1 LNRTSKYNYEQ
12 TITSIK
18 DIESCFDRLEDEG
31 LKKIANIAINNMQ
44 HVVTGLAL
52 PQVLL
57 MESIRRS
64 KQINYLIYASKASKI
79 SLDTNNDDEKEVLM
93 KIVSEKLE
101 KEQMKISNEAIKLLE
116 SFKEISLVEN
126 AIRIQA
132 LNSLVNIWTIFESC
146 TKEIWKYLLN
156 NYQSNFLSNILK
168 ESEKSNID
176 GISGKTISIELLG
189 KYDFNLNNKLGE
201 ILSDKFDFTSCSGI
215 KKAFI
220 ALDKKKKDNLIF
232 LDNPIAYK
240 LEITRNLIVHNAG
253 IIDNEYLKKTSIPN
267 QTFGELIDLNIEQYN
282 EFEEC
287 ISLTIIEILD
297 YCEETIKRIK
307 K

>member
-1 LNRTSKYNYEQ
+1 MKYNYGQ
-12 TITSIK
+12 TTTSIK
-18 DIESCFDRLEDEG
+18 DIESCYNRLGDEG
-31 LKKIANIAINNMQ
+31 LKKIANIAINNMK

-116 SFKEISLVEN
+116 SLKEISLVEN

-267 QTFGELIDLNIEQYN
+267 QTLGELIDLNIEQYN

>member
-1 LNRTSKYNYEQ
+1 MNRTSKYNYEQ

>member
-1 LNRTSKYNYEQ
+1 MNRTSKYNYEQ

-267 QTFGELIDLNIEQYN
+267 QTLGELIDLNIEQYN

>member
-1 LNRTSKYNYEQ
+1 MKYNYGQ
-12 TITSIK
+12 TTTSIK
-18 DIESCFDRLEDEG
+18 DIESCYNRLGDEG
-31 LKKIANIAINNMQ
+31 LKKIANIAINNMK

-267 QTFGELIDLNIEQYN
+267 QTLGELIDLNIEQYN

>member
-1 LNRTSKYNYEQ
+1 MKYNYGQ
-12 TITSIK
+12 TTTSIK
-18 DIESCFDRLEDEG
+18 DIESCFDRLGDKG
-31 LKKIANIAINNMQ
+31 LKKIAKIAINNMK

-79 SLDTNNDDEKEVLM
+79 SLDTNSDAEKAVLM
-93 KIVSEKLE
+93 KIVSKKLE
-101 KEQMKISNEAIKLLE
+101 KEQIKISNEAIKLLE
-116 SFKEISLVEN
+116 SFKEISLIEN

-146 TKEIWKYLLN
+146 TKEVWKYLLN

-168 ESEKSNID
+168 ESDKNNID
-176 GISGKTISIELLG
+176 GISGKTISIELLS
-189 KYDFNLNNKLGE
+189 KYEFNLNNKLGE
-201 ILSDKFDFTSCSGI
+201 ILSNKYDFTGCSGI

-220 ALDKKKKDNLIF
+220 DLDKKKKDKLNF

-253 IIDNEYLKKTSIPN
+253 IIDNEYLKKTSIPD
-267 QTFGELIDLNIEQYN
+267 QTLGELIDLNIEQYN
-282 EFEEC
+282 QFEES
-287 ISLTIIEILD
+287 ISLTLIAILD
-297 YCEETIKRIK
+297 YCEDLLRSNARDD
-307 K
+307 